1 MEEWNSSSGRFLHNI
16 FILKLN
22 SKPTKKYILEDDLI
36 TAYNEAEY
44 HVNGFSEPIYIG
56 KHSEDAY
63 NVLSKNNLTE
73 WAYITAYNPMSRSLE
88 EEENIRRNSELRKLV
103 NDYIVIEGEGQD
115 KQKEWPA
122 EKSFFIAGISLDN
135 AKSLAVTYGQRAIVY
150 GQLEQPATLII
161 TLDRLGNPG

>member
-1 MEEWNSSSGRFLHNI
+1 MEDN
-16 FILKLN
+16 
-22 SKPTKKYILEDDLI
+22 LI

-44 HVNGFSEPIYIG
+44 RVNGFNEPIYIG
-56 KHSEDAY
+56 KHSEDADK
-63 NVLSKNNLTE
+63 VLSKNNLTE
-73 WAYITAYNPMSRSLE
+73 WAYITAYPMSCSLE

-150 GQLEQPATLII
+150 GQLEQPARLII

>member
-1 MEEWNSSSGRFLHNI
+1 LQDN
-16 FILKLN
+16 
-22 SKPTKKYILEDDLI
+22 LI

-44 HVNGFSEPIYIG
+44 RVNGFSEPIYIG
-56 KHSEDAY
+56 QNATDADK
-63 NVLSKNNLTE
+63 VLSKNNLTE
-73 WAYITAYNPMSRSLE
+73 WAYITAYPMSCSLE
-88 EEENIRRNSELRKLV
+88 EEENIRRNSELRKVV

-135 AKSLAVTYGQRAIVY
+135 AKSLAVTFGQRAIVY
-150 GQLEQPATLII
+150 GQLEQPARLII

>member
-1 MEEWNSSSGRFLHNI
+1 M
-16 FILKLN
+16 
-22 SKPTKKYILEDDLI
+22 LEDLI
-36 TAYNEAEY
+36 KAYNEAEY
-44 HVNGFSEPIYIG
+44 RVKGFSKPIYIG
-56 KHSEDAY
+56 QNATDAD

-73 WAYITAYNPMSRSLE
+73 WAYITAYNPMSCSLE
-88 EEENIRRNSELRKLV
+88 EAENIRRNNELRKLV

-135 AKSLAVTYGQRAIVY
+135 AKALAVTFGQRAIVY

>member
-1 MEEWNSSSGRFLHNI
+1 M
-16 FILKLN
+16 
-22 SKPTKKYILEDDLI
+22 EDDLI

-44 HVNGFSEPIYIG
+44 RVKGFSKPIYIG
-56 KHSEDAY
+56 QNTTDAD

-73 WAYITAYNPMSRSLE
+73 WAYITAYNPMSCSLE

-135 AKSLAVTYGQRAIVY
+135 AKALAVTFGQRAIVY
-150 GQLEQPATLII
+150 GQLEQPARLII

>member
-1 MEEWNSSSGRFLHNI
+1 MEDN
-16 FILKLN
+16 
-22 SKPTKKYILEDDLI
+22 LI
-36 TAYNEAEY
+36 TAYNESEY
-44 HVNGFSEPIYIG
+44 RVNGFSEPIYIG
-56 KHSEDAY
+56 QNATDADK
-63 NVLSKNNLTE
+63 VLSKNNLTE
-73 WAYITAYNPMSRSLE
+73 WAYITAYNPMSYSLE

-135 AKSLAVTYGQRAIVY
+135 AKSLAVTFGQRAIVY
-150 GQLEQPATLII
+150 GQLEQPARWII

>member
-1 MEEWNSSSGRFLHNI
+1 LEE
-16 FILKLN
+16 
-22 SKPTKKYILEDDLI
+22 DLI
-36 TAYNEAEY
+36 TAYMNAEY
-44 HVNGFSEPIYIG
+44 RVEGFSKPIYIG
-56 KHSEDAY
+56 QNTTDAD
-63 NVLSKNNLTE
+63 NILSKNNLTE
-73 WAYITAYNPMSRSLE
+73 WAFITAYNPMSRSLE

-135 AKSLAVTYGQRAIVY
+135 AKSLAVTFGQRAIVY
-150 GQLEQPATLII
+150 GQLEQPARLII

>member
-1 MEEWNSSSGRFLHNI
+1 MQDN
-16 FILKLN
+16 
-22 SKPTKKYILEDDLI
+22 LI

-44 HVNGFSEPIYIG
+44 RVNGFSEPIYIG
-56 KHSEDAY
+56 QNATDADK
-63 NVLSKNNLTE
+63 VLSKNNLTE
-73 WAYITAYNPMSRSLE
+73 WAYITAYPMSCSLE
-88 EEENIRRNSELRKLV
+88 EEENIRRNSELRKVV

-135 AKSLAVTYGQRAIVY
+135 AKSLAVTFGQRAIVY
-150 GQLEQPATLII
+150 GQLEQPARLII

>member
-1 MEEWNSSSGRFLHNI
+1 MEE
-16 FILKLN
+16 
-22 SKPTKKYILEDDLI
+22 DLI
-36 TAYNEAEY
+36 TAYMNAEY
-44 HVNGFSEPIYIG
+44 RVEGFSKPIYIG
-56 KHSEDAY
+56 QNTTDAD
-63 NVLSKNNLTE
+63 NILSKNNLTE
-73 WAYITAYNPMSRSLE
+73 WAYITAYNPMSCSLE

-135 AKSLAVTYGQRAIVY
+135 AKSLAVTFGQRAIVY
-150 GQLEQPATLII
+150 GQFEQPARLII